1 MSDAR
6 ESPWTTISSTEVYAN
21 AWMRV
26 REDAVTRPDGSHG
39 IYGVVEVAN
48 PAVFVV
54 ALTAADEVV
63 LVELYRYTTGT
74 WELEV
79 PAGSTDG
86 EPALE
91 AAQRELAEETG
102 LVADDWQ
109 ELGEMSSLNG
119 LARAPEHV
127 LLARGLRQAIDD
139 GAASRAEEGITSVR
153 RVPWPELMTMIG
165 DGRIRDAESLA
176 ALMRAAV
183 ALGRA

>member
-6 ESPWTTISSTEVYAN
+6 ESPWTTLTSREVYAN
-21 AWMRV
+21 PWMRV
-26 REDAVTRPDGSHG
+26 REDEVVRPDGSPG

-54 ALTAADEVV
+54 ALTDADEVV
-63 LVELYRYTTGT
+63 LVELHRYATGT

-86 EPALE
+86 EPPLTAGR
-91 AAQRELAEETG
+91 RELAEETG
-102 LVADDWQ
+102 LVADEWQ
-109 ELGEMSSLNG
+109 DLGTMSSLNG
-119 LARAPEHV
+119 LCSAPEHV
-127 LLARGLRQAIDD
+127 LLARGLRPASDD
-139 GAASRAEEGITSVR
+139 GAASRAEEGIEAVR
-153 RVPWPELMTMIG
+153 RVPWPEVMAMVG
-165 DGRIRDAESLA
+165 DGRIRDAETLA